1 MSGWR
6 ASWRRL
12 GAHILCIKDMA
23 GLVKP
28 AAATALVRALK
39 DEISIPIHFHTHDT
53 SGIAAA
59 SVLAAAEAGVDAAD
73 AAMDSFSGL
82 TSQPC
87 LGSIVEAL
95 RHQERDTGLDI
106 AAIRRLSTYWDRV
119 RRMYSAFESDMRH
132 PTVGGLPARDAG
144 RPGDEPARPGAQHG
158 P

>member
-1 MSGWR
+1 DR
-6 ASWRRL
+6 AKYSLRYYVGIAKKLEAL

-39 DEISIPIHFHTHDT
+39 EEVSIPIHFHTHDT

-59 SVLAAAEAGVDAAD
+59 SILAAAEAGVDAAD

-87 LGSIVEAL
+87 LGSLVEAL
-95 RHQERDTGLDI
+95 RGQERDTGLDI
-106 AAIRRLSTYWDRV
+106 VSVRTISNYWEGV

-132 PTVGGLPARDAG
+132 PT
-144 RPGDEPARPGAQHG
+144 
-158 P
+158 